1 MLDEDIVT
9 RHRGVWRARP
19 ELRAVYQEWFKQ
31 LWHLVDGRHPVVE
44 IGAGPGFFKE
54 SFPQLISTDVL
65 FDPDIDV
72 VCGATSLPFQSGSI
86 NGLVMLDVLHHLP
99 DPLDF
104 LAEAGR
110 VLHPGGRLVAIEPWI
125 TVPSYLL
132 YRYFHQ
138 EDCSLAIDIRRPF
151 GESKKNAFDGNAAI
165 PFKLLRQSR
174 PGSPSLRLV
183 EASPFIGLPYLT
195 TLGFKTAH
203 PVPQLLI
210 EIAKISE
217 RLLSP
222 LKNLLATRIL
232 IVWERV
238 SFGEQSLY

>member
-1 MLDEDIVT
+1 MLDEDIVKQ
-9 RHRGVWRARP
+9 HRGVWRARP

-31 LWHLVDGRHPVVE
+31 LWHLVDGMHPVVE

-54 SFPQLISTDVL
+54 SFPQLISTDVI

-165 PFKLLRQSR
+165 PFKLLR
-174 PGSPSLRLV
+174 
-183 EASPFIGLPYLT
+183 
-195 TLGFKTAH
+195 
-203 PVPQLLI
+203 
-210 EIAKISE
+210 
-217 RLLSP
+217 
-222 LKNLLATRIL
+222 
-232 IVWERV
+232 
-238 SFGEQSLY
+238 